1 MDQTLRPDGKLIPAH
16 PILPLKNGS
25 PGQSLIRTAALYR
38 DRPQRGRSSGPQ
50 RWVIGKWTDGPRTK
64 RQRDSMPET
73 LVLPF
78 VPTQEDMS
86 RLQGINPDTITNKA
100 VNTRSF
106 DHKDE
111 PTRH

>member
-1 MDQTLRPDGKLIPAH
+1 
-16 PILPLKNGS
+16 
-25 PGQSLIRTAALYR
+25 
-38 DRPQRGRSSGPQ
+38 
-50 RWVIGKWTDGPRTK
+50 
-64 RQRDSMPET
+64 MPET

-78 VPTQEDMS
+78 LPTQEDMS

-100 VNTRSF
+100 VNARSF